1 MLFAIVS
8 DADDREFLESIYN
21 KYKDM
26 LFYIAMSCLYDDNR
40 AEDVVHDMF
49 TKVIPKL
56 HYLRTFDQRRLRSYL
71 TAATR
76 NTAITV
82 STAIHVDNS
91 RLISLS
97 TEGVCLIDPCKSMDD
112 YLHDKERMES
122 FSNAIE
128 ALDEQN
134 RYILIAKYILQAND
148 EEIAERLHVRTSSV
162 RMMLT
167 RARRK
172 VIAVLQEMDYNG

>member
-1 MLFAIVS
+1 MLFEIVS

-40 AEDVVHDMF
+40 AEDVVHDVF

-91 RLISLS
+91 RLISLK
-97 TEGVCLIDPCKSMDD
+97 I
-112 YLHDKERMES
+112 
-122 FSNAIE
+122 
-128 ALDEQN
+128 
-134 RYILIAKYILQAND
+134 
-148 EEIAERLHVRTSSV
+148 
-162 RMMLT
+162 
-167 RARRK
+167 
-172 VIAVLQEMDYNG
+172 